1 MQAYN
6 KPIDSCKHY
15 SKPVSSRTPSRI
27 FKSSHLLSP
36 NPENKASI
44 ENRDWAQCVW
54 ERQCEGTYVEMNRA
68 EPKVGSEPSDERWG
82 TQRGRVIKSQI
93 NGCLWI
99 DKVRGEWDR
108 ERDVYSFPLGIAP
121 SWRQLRIQEKK
132 KKISWENSHFWRMTM
147 TDRGTVGTSG
157 KWFPKMLPTKS
168 TMLPVL

>member
-1 MQAYN
+1 
-6 KPIDSCKHY
+6 
-15 SKPVSSRTPSRI
+15 
-27 FKSSHLLSP
+27 
-36 NPENKASI
+36 
-44 ENRDWAQCVW
+44 
-54 ERQCEGTYVEMNRA
+54 MNRA

-132 KKISWENSHFWRMTM
+132 KKKSPERTLTSGGWPWLTEEQWGLLVNDFQRCCLQSPRCFLCSSHSGRKAHQAEQESDFYTDCTGVWGWIL
-147 TDRGTVGTSG
+147 DRGFLVEESMWGQRPAVMT
-157 KWFPKMLPTKS
+157 LH
-168 TMLPVL
+168 